1 MDEAYR
7 KARQIVESHNEQI
20 NAMADLLMEKETI
33 YADDIESILG
43 RSAQSLKAEM
53 RKQSE
58 ESSAEQGDVVS
69 PVAEE

>member
-33 YADDIESILG
+33 YAEDIESILG
-43 RSAQSLKAEM
+43 RSAQSLKGEM

-58 ESSAEQGDVVS
+58 ASSAEQGDVVS